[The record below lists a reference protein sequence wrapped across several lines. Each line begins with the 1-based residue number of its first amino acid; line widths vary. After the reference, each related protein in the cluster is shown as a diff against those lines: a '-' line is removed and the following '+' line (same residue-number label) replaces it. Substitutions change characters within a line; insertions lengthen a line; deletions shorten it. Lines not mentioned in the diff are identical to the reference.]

1 MTILH
6 MLTHN
11 VIISNSSPWQHH
23 FSHTCHRTSYK
34 PAQTLADW
42 EFLKC
47 HPHREK
53 TFCCQLMLACE
64 IQKIAQSCISLQTS
78 IRITVYFRILAIICT
93 QMRHF
98 QFTHAWCSCGISW
111 AEFRKM
117 AEGNNALT
125 KWYIFFFFFKIT
137 WATFSHRWF
146 SEFSM
151 QQHVCNRS
159 VSGTVQG
166 WVTSNVE
173 HQVPLHVKNFDACQ
187 VLTNASFYLIS
198 ALWVRFW
205 IRHHERIIKEVCSKA
220 QHSRVVWISGPSTEM
235 ILKLT
240 LYYMFM
246 GL

>member
-1 MTILH
+1 MTAITILH
-6 MLTHN
+6 MPTHN
-11 VIISNSSPWQHH
+11 VIISNSSPWQQH

-34 PAQTLADW
+34 PAQTLADR

-125 KWYIFFFFFKIT
+125 KWYNFFSSSKLPEQPSRTADSVNFPCSSMFETDPFPEPCRVGLL
-137 WATFSHRWF
+137 ATSNIKFLFTSRILMPAKCSQTLPSILF
-146 SEFSM
+146 PRSGFDSEFVITKGSSKRF
-151 QQHVCNRS
+151 VLKRNIL
-159 VSGTVQG
+159 G
-166 WVTSNVE
+166 WFE
-173 HQVPLHVKNFDACQ
+173 LADLPLK
-187 VLTNASFYLIS
+187 
-198 ALWVRFW
+198 WFW
-205 IRHHERIIKEVCSKA
+205 N
-220 QHSRVVWISGPSTEM
+220 
-235 ILKLT
+235 
-240 LYYMFM
+240 
-246 GL
+246 